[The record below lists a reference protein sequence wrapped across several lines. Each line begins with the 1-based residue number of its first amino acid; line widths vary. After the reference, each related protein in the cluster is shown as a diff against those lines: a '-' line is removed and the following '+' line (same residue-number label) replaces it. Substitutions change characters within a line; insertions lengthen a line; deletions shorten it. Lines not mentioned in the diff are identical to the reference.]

1 MEYKDYCLAH
11 HGVKGMKWG
20 VRKKRRE
27 EAHEDYTRAHR
38 KTDVRTMS
46 DKELRETNNRLQ
58 MEKQYRDLTQKSG
71 KGKKLVN
78 SYIATAGLI
87 TGVIGATVT
96 YKKLGGQALDKIGDF
111 VVNSINLGGKWTT

>member
-1 MEYKDYCLAH
+1 MEYNELQH
-11 HGVKGMKWG
+11 WGVKGMKWG
-20 VRKKRRE
+20 VRKKRP
-27 EAHEDYTRAHR
+27 EAHEDYKRAHS

-58 MEKQYRDLTQKSG
+58 MEKQYKDLTKKSG
-71 KGKKLVN
+71 NGKKLVQ

-96 YKKLGGQALDKIGDF
+96 YKKLGGQALDKIGDY
-111 VVNSINLGGKWTT
+111 VLKGINLSGKLTG